1 MEMFVITVKFV
12 TNEVDTTKFKNRVLK
27 QAQDS
32 LKYENECHLF
42 DVCYDPND
50 NNVVFLYEIYTDKK
64 AFDIH
69 LKSKHYNAFNEEV
82 TPWVKEKIVNQLI
95 KQKL

>member
-12 TNEVDTTKFKNRVLK
+12 TNENDNAKFKNRVLK

-32 LKYENECHLF
+32 LKFEDECHIF
-42 DVCYDPND
+42 DVCHDPD
-50 NNVVFLYEIYTDKK
+50 DKHVVFLYEIYTDKK
-64 AFDIH
+64 AFDVH
-69 LKSKHYNAFNEEV
+69 LNSKHYKAFNEEV